1 MKRRTFLQ
9 QSSLAMMT
17 LATNRLYA
25 ASSSKT
31 RFRFQ
36 LWRHATLFVE
46 VNKLNILVD
55 PMLSAK
61 DAMNPIPNAANSL
74 RIPMVDLPF
83 NEVELKKKLATVN
96 AILLTHLHADH
107 WDVKARD
114 LLNKEIP
121 IICQPTDVD
130 RLKQQGFKEIIPLSE
145 HMEWKGIGI
154 TRTGGQHG
162 TGEIGKRMGQVSGYV
177 IAHKKQSLYIAG
189 DTIWCEEVKRVID
202 RYQPDHI
209 IVNGGGARFLQGDAI
224 TMTGTDVLEVSK
236 TTKANISVVHL
247 ETINHCLEK
256 RKDFRELIHQN
267 RLEKQVMIPDDGSWS
282 RV

>member
-9 QSSLAMMT
+9 QSSLALMA
-17 LATNRLYA
+17 LATHPLNAEARKK
-25 ASSSKT
+25 AS
-31 RFRFQ
+31 FRFQ
-36 LWRHATLFVE
+36 LWRHATLFIE

-55 PMLSAK
+55 PMLSVK
-61 DAMNPIPNAANSL
+61 EAMNPIQNAGNSF

-83 NEVELKKKLATVN
+83 NEEALKKRLMTVN
-96 AILLTHLHADH
+96 AVLLTHLHADH
-107 WDVKARD
+107 WDAKARELID
-114 LLNKEIP
+114 KEMP
-121 IICQPTDVD
+121 IICQPTDAD
-130 RLKQQGFKEIIPLSE
+130 RLKQQGFKEIISLNE

-162 TGEIGKRMGQVSGYV
+162 TGDIGKRMGQVSGYV

-224 TMTGTDVLEVSK
+224 TMTGKDVLETSK
-236 TTKANISVVHL
+236 ATKANISVVHL

-267 RLEKQVMIPDDGSWS
+267 QLEKQVMIPDDGSWS

>member
-1 MKRRTFLQ
+1 MKRRTFLA
-9 QSSLAMMT
+9 QSSLAVMA
-17 LATNRLYA
+17 LATNPLYA
-25 ASSSKT
+25 EARKKV

-55 PMLSAK
+55 PMLSPK
-61 DAMNPIPNAANSL
+61 DAMNPIQNAGNSF

-83 NEVELKKKLATVN
+83 REEELKKKLNTVN

-107 WDVKARD
+107 WDAKARE
-114 LLNKEIP
+114 LINKDIP
-121 IICQPTDVD
+121 VICQPTDVQ
-130 RLKQQGFKEIIPLSE
+130 RLKQQGFKETIPLNE

-189 DTIWCEEVKRVID
+189 DTIWCDEVKRVID
-202 RYQPDHI
+202 IYRPDHI

-224 TMTGTDVLEVSK
+224 TMTGKDVLEVAK
-236 TTKANISVVHL
+236 ATKNKISIVHL
-247 ETINHCLEK
+247 ETVNHCLEK
-256 RKDFRELIHQN
+256 RKDFKEVIDQN
-267 RLEKQVMIPDDGSWS
+267 QLNKQVLVPNDGSWNS
-282 RV
+282 I

>member
-9 QSSLAMMT
+9 QSSLTMMA
-17 LATNRLYA
+17 LATHSLYA
-25 ASSSKT
+25 EPRKKA

-55 PMLSAK
+55 PMLSTK
-61 DAMNPIPNAANSL
+61 DTMNPIPNAANSL

-83 NEVELKKKLATVN
+83 NEIELKKKLATVN
-96 AILLTHLHADH
+96 VILLTHLHADH

-130 RLKQQGFKEIIPLSE
+130 RLKQHGFKEIIPLNE

-189 DTIWCEEVKRVID
+189 DTIWCEEVKKTID

-224 TMTGTDVLEVSK
+224 TMTGTDVLEVSNA
-236 TTKANISVVHL
+236 TKANISVVHL

-256 RKDFRELIHQN
+256 RKDFRELIEQN
-267 RLEKQVMIPDDGSWS
+267 QLQKQVMIPDDGSWS

>member
-1 MKRRTFLQ
+1 MKRSVFLQ
-9 QSSLAMMT
+9 QSSLALMA
-17 LATNRLYA
+17 LATNSLYA
-25 ASSSKT
+25 GPRKKS

-36 LWRHATLFVE
+36 LWRHATLFIE

-61 DAMNPIPNAANSL
+61 DTMNPIPNAGNSL

-83 NEVELKKKLATVN
+83 SEEELKKKLATVN

-107 WDVKARD
+107 WDAKAREFI
-114 LLNKEIP
+114 NKEIP

-130 RLKQQGFKEIIPLSE
+130 RLKQQGFKEIIPLNE

-162 TGEIGKRMGQVSGYV
+162 TGEIGKRMGQVSGYL

-189 DTIWCEEVKRVID
+189 DTIWCEEVKKVID
-202 RYQPDHI
+202 VFSPDHI
-209 IVNGGGARFLQGDAI
+209 VVNGGGARFLQGDAI
-224 TMTGTDVLEVSK
+224 TMTGKDVLEVSRA
-236 TTKANISVVHL
+236 TKATITVVHL

-256 RKDFRELIHQN
+256 RKDFRELVQQN
-267 RLEKQVMIPDDGSWS
+267 HLEKQVLIPDDGSWS
-282 RV
+282 GV

>member
-9 QSSLAMMT
+9 QSSLALMA
-17 LATNRLYA
+17 LATQPLYA
-25 ASSSKT
+25 VPRKKAS
-31 RFRFQ
+31 FRFQ
-36 LWRHATLFVE
+36 LWRHATLFIE

-61 DAMNPIPNAANSL
+61 EAMNPIQNAGNSF

-83 NEVELKKKLATVN
+83 NEEALKKKLMTVN

-107 WDVKARD
+107 WDAKARE
-114 LLNKEIP
+114 LLNKEMP
-121 IICQPTDVD
+121 IICQPTDIE
-130 RLKQQGFKEIIPLSE
+130 RLKQQGFTELIPLAE

-162 TGEIGKRMGQVSGYV
+162 TGEIGKRMGPVSGYV

-189 DTIWCEEVKRVID
+189 DTIWCEDVKKAID

-209 IVNGGGARFLQGDAI
+209 IINGGGARFLQGDAI
-224 TMTGTDVLEVSK
+224 TMTGKDLLEVSK
-236 TTKANISVVHL
+236 VTKASISVVHL

-256 RKDFRELIHQN
+256 RKDFREIIEQN
-267 RLEKQVMIPDDGSWS
+267 QLQKQVIIPDDGSWS
-282 RV
+282 KV

>member
-1 MKRRTFLQ
+1 MKRSVFLQ
-9 QSSLAMMT
+9 QSSLALMA
-17 LATNRLYA
+17 LATNTLYA
-25 ASSSKT
+25 GPVKKS

-36 LWRHATLFVE
+36 LWRHATLFIE

-61 DAMNPIPNAANSL
+61 DAMNPISNASNSL

-83 NEVELKKKLATVN
+83 HEEDLKKKMTTVN
-96 AILLTHLHADH
+96 AVLLTHLHADH
-107 WDVKARD
+107 WDAKARELID
-114 LLNKEIP
+114 KELP
-121 IICQPTDVD
+121 IICQPTDAD
-130 RLKQQGFKEIIPLSE
+130 RLKQQGFKEIIPLNE

-162 TGEIGKRMGQVSGYV
+162 TGEIGKRMGQVSGYL

-202 RYQPDHI
+202 VFSPDHI

-224 TMTGTDVLEVSK
+224 TMTGKDVLEVSK
-236 TTKANISVVHL
+236 VTKNKISIVHL
-247 ETINHCLEK
+247 ETVNHCLEK
-256 RKDFRELIHQN
+256 RKDFRELIEQN
-267 RLEKQVMIPDDGSWS
+267 QLGKQVMIPDDGSWS
-282 RV
+282 GV

>member
-1 MKRRTFLQ
+1 
-9 QSSLAMMT
+9 MMA
-17 LATNRLYA
+17 LATHSLYA
-25 ASSSKT
+25 EPRKKA

-55 PMLSAK
+55 PMLSTK
-61 DAMNPIPNAANSL
+61 DTMNPIPNAANSL

-83 NEVELKKKLATVN
+83 NEIELKKKLATVN
-96 AILLTHLHADH
+96 VILLTHLHADH

-130 RLKQQGFKEIIPLSE
+130 RLKQHGFKEIIPLNE

-189 DTIWCEEVKRVID
+189 DTIWCEEVKKTID

-224 TMTGTDVLEVSK
+224 TMTGTDVLEVSNA
-236 TTKANISVVHL
+236 TKANISVVHL

-256 RKDFRELIHQN
+256 RKDFRELIEQN
-267 RLEKQVMIPDDGSWS
+267 QLQKQVMIPDDGSWS

>member
-1 MKRRTFLQ
+1 MKRSVFLK
-9 QSSLAMMT
+9 QSSLALMA
-17 LATNRLYA
+17 LATNNLYA
-25 ASSSKT
+25 APKRRN

-36 LWRHATLFVE
+36 LWRHATLFIE

-61 DAMNPIPNAANSL
+61 ETMNPIQNAGNSF

-83 NEVELKKKLATVN
+83 SEEELKKKLNTVN

-107 WDVKARD
+107 WDVKARE

-121 IICQPTDVD
+121 IICQPGDAE

-189 DTIWCEEVKRVID
+189 DTIWCDEVKKVIEVMN
-202 RYQPDHI
+202 PDHI

-224 TMTGTDVLEVSK
+224 TMTGKDVLAVSRY
-236 TTKANISVVHL
+236 TKNKISIVHL
-247 ETINHCLEK
+247 ETVNHCLEK
-256 RKDFRELIHQN
+256 RKDFRELVVQN
-267 RLEKQVMIPDDGSWS
+267 RLEKQVWIPDDGTWS
-282 RV
+282 SI